1 MASDESMLHVHTGEI
16 GTYHGADALDITI
29 KSAPPEGRPFAPDRW
44 AMVLGVKRG
53 RLSADAYRAY
63 YLELMRAS
71 YRHQREAWAALLAR
85 DEVTLLCY
93 CPPALPFCHRPLL
106 AREILPALGA
116 RYCGER

>member
-1 MASDESMLHVHTGEI
+1 MLRVHTGQI
-16 GTYHGADALDITI
+16 GKYHGADALDVTI

-44 AMVLGVKRG
+44 DMVLGARRG

-71 YRHQREAWAALLAR
+71 YRQHREVWTTVLAR

-93 CPPALPFCHRPLL
+93 CPAATPFCHRYIL
-106 AREILPALGA
+106 AREILPRLGA